1 MKYYE
6 THYDEYINAVEK
18 YNLHKDL
25 EEKYS
30 KFPKTLNKMKNMIVY
45 GATGVGKYSQILYI
59 LKRYSPSGLK
69 YEKKI
74 TIATEKHNHTYHI
87 SDIHYEI
94 DMSLLGCNSKILFH
108 EIYSQIV
115 DIVSVKPD
123 KQGIILCK
131 NFHTI
136 HNELLDIFY
145 SYMQQNNLHTNIH
158 LKFILMTEHLSFIPN
173 NVLNCCY
180 TLSIPRPT
188 KTKILE
194 MYKINNTPSKIENKI
209 ITEETP
215 RYAFQNV
222 KTPESRK
229 GNPTFFPVARSSRPN
244 IAETLLPTSSGKKA
258 ESPFRDSPMERPK
271 GVPSENVFLSEH
283 IQVKRTKKIPIEK
296 ATAPVEKDNSN
307 HEQFYNR
314 ISTCKNKNI
323 DFTKIKQILDDVSSE
338 YIINNKEI
346 NYFSLIKNTEEIP
359 KDNFN
364 IICDNIIQEMINY
377 KNIVMPNFRDVL
389 YDILIY
395 NLDIS
400 ECVWY
405 ILCFFIK
412 KDSLNPETISR
423 LMTKIFIFL
432 KYFQNNYRPIFHLE
446 SIFLTMI
453 KEINSI

>member
-6 THYDEYINAVEK
+6 THYEDYINAVEK
-18 YNLHKDL
+18 YNLHQDL

-30 KFPKTLNKMKNMIVY
+30 RFPKTLNKMKNMIVY

-74 TIATEKHNHTYHI
+74 TIATEKHTYIYRI

-222 KTPESRK
+222 KTP
-229 GNPTFFPVARSSRPN
+229 GP
-244 IAETLLPTSSGKKA
+244 
-258 ESPFRDSPMERPK
+258 
-271 GVPSENVFLSEH
+271 
-283 IQVKRTKKIPIEK
+283 IQVKRTKKISVEK
-296 ATAPVEKDNSN
+296 AVVENSICILQKENAN

-412 KDSLNPETISR
+412 NDSLNPETISR